1 MSHLDADLKIAPPR
15 RSDDAQI
22 VSQVFVSLAFMSR
35 RIFYR
40 LLVSALVGVVALYVW
55 RRR

>member
-15 RSDDAQI
+15 RSGDAHL
-22 VSQVFVSLAFMSR
+22 VSQVFGSIAFMPR